1 MASTDSSGSEHSVS
15 EHSVSEHGMWSS
27 RLMFILA
34 AAGSAVGLGNIWRF
48 PYVAGENGGG
58 AFVLVYLVCIF
69 LIGIPILTSEILL
82 GREGRKSPINTMQE
96 LVARSNG
103 HKFWNVIGWMGALA
117 GFMILSFYA
126 VIAGWAL
133 NYVFSSA
140 SGAFVGVDGAMANQI
155 FNDFVGDP
163 SQVLMWHGLF
173 MILTIFIVGRGV
185 SNGLE
190 RTVKLLMPALFVLLL
205 VLVGYSATT
214 DHFGEG
220 LAFLF
225 SFNIEKLTWNGV
237 LIAMGQAFFTL
248 SLGMAAIMTYGA
260 YMPKNASIVSSATI
274 IAFLDTGVALLAGM
288 AIFPL
293 VFANGLESSSGPGL
307 MFVTLPLAF
316 GQMTGG
322 VIFGTLFFVLVSFAA
337 ITSAIS
343 LVEPALAWLVEHLR
357 VSRMRGAIL
366 VGGVA
371 WLLGLGSAFSTN
383 IWSDLMILPGM
394 TFFDSMDYVSNN
406 IMLPLGGM
414 LIALF
419 TGWVLDK
426 EIVADQLQLSDTML
440 KTWGILVRF
449 VAPVA
454 VGVVFV
460 LTFV

>member
-1 MASTDSSGSEHSVS
+1 MVSHMSTESPST
-15 EHSVSEHGMWSS
+15 SEHGMWSS

-69 LIGIPILTSEILL
+69 MIGIPILTSEILL
-82 GREGRKSPINTMQE
+82 GREGRQSPINTMQK
-96 LVARSNG
+96 LVARSGANKG
-103 HKFWNVIGWMGALA
+103 WNVIGWMGALA

-126 VIAGWAL
+126 VIAGWAMS
-133 NYVFSSA
+133 YIFASA
-140 SGAFVGVDGAMANQI
+140 SGTFEGMSGSEASEYFG
-155 FNDFVGDP
+155 DFVGDP
-163 SQVLMWHGLF
+163 TKVLIWHGIF
-173 MILTIFIVGRGV
+173 MLMTIFIVGRGV
-185 SNGLE
+185 NEGLE
-190 RTVKLLMPALFVLLL
+190 KAVKYLMPALFVLLL

-214 DHFGEG
+214 SHFGEG
-220 LAFLF
+220 LSFLF
-225 SFNIEKLTWNGV
+225 SFNVEKLTWNGV

-248 SLGMAAIMTYGA
+248 SLGMGAIMTYGA
-260 YMPKNASIVSSATI
+260 YMPKNSSIVGSATI

-316 GQMTGG
+316 GQMSGG
-322 VIFGTLFFVLVSFAA
+322 IIFGTLFFLLVTFAA

-371 WLLGLGSAFSTN
+371 WFVGLGSAFSTN

-394 TFFDSMDYVSNN
+394 TFFDSMDYISNN

-419 TGWVLDK
+419 SGWAVDSK
-426 EIVADQLQLSDTML
+426 ISRDQLQLSDGMFMV
-440 KTWGILVRF
+440 WEILVRF
-449 VAPVA
+449 VAPLA

-460 LTFV
+460 LTFI